1 MLQEEYK
8 KKVQQEQAMKKVGGG
23 RREEGGGRRE
33 EGGEMREGSEGR
45 IKRGRREISNNFKYR
60 HSKKCKPS
68 YLGNS
73 SCPRCPTT
81 LVRA

>member
-33 EGGEMREGSEGR
+33 EGE
-45 IKRGRREISNNFKYR
+45 GRREES
-60 HSKKCKPS
+60 
-68 YLGNS
+68 
-73 SCPRCPTT
+73 
-81 LVRA
+81 